1 MLSFRAVCHQEQEP
15 IMLRRSLL
23 TLALAAPLLA
33 TLPAAAQSIVDFSS
47 REPIVL
53 DVASIEVESAY
64 TAPMA
69 PPHIDHELP
78 LTPSDAV
85 RLWVSSRL
93 KAGGPQ
99 GRARVVIKDASVK
112 EIELD
117 RTTGI
122 KGWFTKDQSQKYE
135 GKLQVEIVVEGT
147 SRGFTGSVSGA
158 VARSTTVA
166 EDVTLAQRETT
177 MNDLVRGLAGDL
189 DVELDKSIRANMF
202 PVIILQ

>member
-1 MLSFRAVCHQEQEP
+1 MQQQQDP

-23 TLALAAPLLA
+23 SLALAIPLLA
-33 TLPAAAQSIVDFSS
+33 SLPSAAQSIVDFSS
-47 REPIVL
+47 REPIIL
-53 DVASIEVESAY
+53 DVASIEVESTYA
-64 TAPMA
+64 APMA
-69 PPHIDHELP
+69 PPNIDHELP

-85 RLWVSSRL
+85 RIWATSRL

-99 GRARVVIKDASVK
+99 GRARVIIKDASVK

-135 GKLQVEIVVEGT
+135 GKFQVEIVVDGT
-147 SRGFTGSVSGA
+147 SRGFTGSVSAA

-166 EDVTLAQRETT
+166 EDVTLAQREKT
-177 MNDLVRGLAGDL
+177 MTDLVRDLATDL
-189 DVELDKSIRANMF
+189 DVELDKSIRTNMF
-202 PVIILQ
+202 PVIVIQ